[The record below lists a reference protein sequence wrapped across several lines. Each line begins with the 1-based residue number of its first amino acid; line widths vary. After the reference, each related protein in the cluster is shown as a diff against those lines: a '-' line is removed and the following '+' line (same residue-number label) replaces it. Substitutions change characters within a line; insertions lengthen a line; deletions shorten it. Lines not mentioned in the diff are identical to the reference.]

1 MKNILITG
9 GSRGLGREI
18 ALLLSSLGYGV
29 IINYLSSEKDAL
41 KIKKNKNII
50 MALRADVGIL
60 KDVESMADAIREIPL
75 YAVINN
81 AGITKDNLLIKC
93 HESDWDM
100 IIRTN
105 LKGCFNTARVF
116 SPMIS
121 ASGGGHI
128 INISSRSAL
137 RGKAGQSA
145 YSASK
150 AALIGLTLSL
160 AKELSAE
167 NIRVNAIMP
176 GYMPT
181 EMGLGAERAVEEAK
195 RESLLG
201 VLSSPKEVSGFIS
214 WLLTTKNITGQCF
227 VLDSRV

>member
-29 IINYLSSEKDAL
+29 IVNYLGSEKEAEEL
-41 KIKKNKNII
+41 KKHKNII

-60 KDVESMADAIREIPL
+60 KEVESMAEAMSGIPL
-75 YAVINN
+75 YALINN
-81 AGITKDNLLIKC
+81 AGISRDNLLVR
-93 HESDWDM
+93 HSESDWDM

-105 LKGCFNTARVF
+105 LKGCFNTSRVF
-116 SPMIS
+116 APIIS

-137 RGKAGQSA
+137 RGKPGQAA

-150 AALIGLTLSL
+150 AGIVGLTLSL
-160 AKELSAE
+160 AGELSRSK
-167 NIRVNAIMP
+167 IRVNAIMP

-181 EMGLGAERAVEEAK
+181 EMGLRAERASKEAK
-195 RESLLG
+195 EESLLR

-214 WLLTTKNITGQCF
+214 WLLTTEHITGQCF